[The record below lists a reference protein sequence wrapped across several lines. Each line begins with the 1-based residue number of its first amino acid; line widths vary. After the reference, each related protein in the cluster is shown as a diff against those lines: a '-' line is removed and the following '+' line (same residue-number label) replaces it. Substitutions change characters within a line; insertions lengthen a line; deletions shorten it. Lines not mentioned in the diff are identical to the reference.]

1 MTSFAP
7 AAEARPAP
15 ASSPAQATGSL
26 AYGAVRSGVM
36 ESSPAEAVPT
46 PVYGIRMPTPAS
58 PASPGDSAA
67 FAHGAGASPG
77 FLDAADVPRPGAP
90 DPRAD
95 RPGDHDGHTVAGLP
109 EDLVAELAPLAAA
122 ASGGSPVEVGPS
134 EAAQVR
140 MVLSAVCAQGHPNP
154 TNYTNCRVCGRDLN
168 RPARP
173 CPCPPLGRVVS
184 SAGQSLEL
192 SGPVLVGRDP
202 TAGDVRTCTGMP
214 PRIMSVPSPEHLISR
229 NHVLIDVDEW
239 SVLAQDLSNANGT
252 VLIREGA
259 APIRLS
265 RTEPALL
272 RSGDILDLGD
282 GQSLILENLP

>member
-15 ASSPAQATGSL
+15 ASSPAQATGPL